1 MRALFPETL
10 TRLQYLIRF
19 LIWIVISM
27 VVAALL
33 FTDGEGVRYPGVAA
47 VRHFRS
53 SVSYEISVSGCPKMS
68 GHGMVSVASFVAL
81 SADRELFHGAVIV
94 YLATTER

>member
-1 MRALFPETL
+1 MSALFPETL

-33 FTDGEGVRYPGVAA
+33 FPNGEGVRYPGVAA

-53 SVSYEISVSGCPKMS
+53 RVSYEISVSGYPEMS
-68 GHGMVSVASFVAL
+68 GHGLVSVASFAAL

-94 YLATTER
+94 YLARTKT